1 MSLQNI
7 PLIARIRQNHG
18 LEHATIHVLTQQSPR
33 LRVVGRTTPGGF
45 YLYGKLTTKEV
56 RSAVDQAL
64 SRLQQG
70 ETDLAVHPHCGT
82 NLATAGFLAG
92 LSAFVVL
99 LPRAR
104 RRLDQLPFAILAAT
118 LAVIAAQPLGLIL
131 QAQVTTSSDVHSL
144 IVKRITRWR
153 QSRFTAH
160 YVETA
165 TY

>member
-1 MSLQNI
+1 MNLRDI

-18 LEHATIHVLTQQSPR
+18 LEHATIHVLAQRLPG

-70 ETDLAVHPHCGT
+70 ETHLAVHPHCGT

-92 LSAFVVL
+92 LSAFVAL
-99 LPRAR
+99 LPRTR

-131 QAQVTTSSDVHSL
+131 QAQVTTSSDVRSL
-144 IVKRITRWR
+144 IVKRITRR
-153 QSRFTAH
+153 QQNRLTAH